1 MNQEIIKNIIN
12 NQSKI
17 LSNINDESIS
27 VYIFLK
33 NEYKKGGIK
42 ENTLFQFV
50 FRSFYRLD
58 NAGLGDEIKN
68 KYFKLLS
75 NKNVN
80 LEMILCELYEIP
92 TKRNLKTIQFS
103 FATKLLHTID
113 NHLPIYDAEAS
124 RILGVRVSG
133 KTKDEKIKSCI
144 GTYEKMK
151 SIYLEIIDDKEILKL
166 IKKFKER
173 FKLKDNEITNEK
185 ILDFIIWSLG
195 KLNNK

>member
-1 MNQEIIKNIIN
+1 
-12 NQSKI
+12 
-17 LSNINDESIS
+17 
-27 VYIFLK
+27 
-33 NEYKKGGIK
+33 
-42 ENTLFQFV
+42 
-50 FRSFYRLD
+50 
-58 NAGLGDEIKN
+58 
-68 KYFKLLS
+68 
-75 NKNVN
+75 
-80 LEMILCELYEIP
+80 MILRELHEIP

-144 GTYEKMK
+144 GTYKKMK
-151 SIYLEIIDDKEILKL
+151 SIYLEILNDKEILKL
-166 IKKFKER
+166 IKKFKEK
-173 FKLKDNEITNEK
+173 FKLKENEITNEK